1 MEWRL
6 QEALVRWKPYLALV
20 FIQFGLAGMDVISK
34 VALNQ
39 GMSNYVF
46 VVYRHAVAT
55 IVIAPFALIL
65 DKKHRPKMTLPIFAK
80 LLLLSLLEPVIDQN
94 LYFIGMKYTT
104 ATFAASMANILPA
117 LTFLIALLFRL
128 EKVRLKS
135 IRSQAKI
142 IGTVATVG
150 GAMMMTL
157 LKGPMLELFWT
168 RSTAHGHP
176 ATGAIDLAHS
186 IKGALMITF
195 GCLSWAFFVILQA
208 VTLKTYPTELSLT
221 AWICLL
227 GTGEA
232 AILALVMERGNPAVW
247 SINWDTKFLAALY
260 SGVFCS
266 GLAYYIQ
273 GVVMKDRGPVF
284 VTAFNP
290 LSMVIVAVISSIIL
304 REQMYLGRVVG
315 AAVIVIGLYMVLWG
329 KCKDQ
334 NSAASHVEAAK
345 SLPTLQMKTSD
356 AAANSSSDK
365 ENLPLDQI
373 LTIYPSSQHT
383 HKTLG

>member
-6 QEALVRWKPYLALV
+6 AEALVRWKPYLALV

-34 VALNQ
+34 VALNE

-65 DKKHRPKMTLPIFAK
+65 DQKHRPKMTLPIFAK
-80 LLLLSLLEPVIDQN
+80 LVLLSLLEPVIDQN

-157 LKGPMLELFWT
+157 VKGPVLELFWT
-168 RSTAHGHP
+168 KSIGHGHP

-232 AILALVMERGNPAVW
+232 AILALVMERGNPAAVW

-329 KCKDQ
+329 KCKDH
-334 NSAASHVEAAK
+334 NSASHLDPK
-345 SLPTLQMKTSD
+345 SLPMKSD
-356 AAANSSSDK
+356 AAANTGS
-365 ENLPLDQI
+365 
-373 LTIYPSSQHT
+373 
-383 HKTLG
+383 